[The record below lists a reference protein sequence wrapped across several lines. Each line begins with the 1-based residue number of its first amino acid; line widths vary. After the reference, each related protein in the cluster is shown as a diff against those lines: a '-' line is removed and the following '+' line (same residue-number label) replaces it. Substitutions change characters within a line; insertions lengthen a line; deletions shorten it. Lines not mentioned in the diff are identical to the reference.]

1 MDKRSRK
8 GVIKMN
14 RIEKLK
20 RMRDLAEEL
29 DVLQQELAGGM
40 DVEMSVVRDRNEIL
54 ENIREDAEQTL
65 ANLEFWVPNE

>member
-1 MDKRSRK
+1 
-8 GVIKMN
+8 MN

-65 ANLEFWVPNE
+65 ANLEFWIPNEK

>member
-1 MDKRSRK
+1 
-8 GVIKMN
+8 MN

-40 DVEMSVVRDRNEIL
+40 DVEMSAVRYRNEIL

-65 ANLEFWVPNE
+65 ANLEFWVTNEK

>member
-1 MDKRSRK
+1 
-8 GVIKMN
+8 MN

-40 DVEMSVVRDRNEIL
+40 DVEMSVVRDRNEVL
-54 ENIREDAEQTL
+54 ENIRDDAENTL